1 MKKIILFLLI
11 AIGTSCSKTED
22 KGINENDIIESIK
35 SMSKLG
41 TTEYTITKVIAGED
55 SQWYSIG
62 SRKIMLQCTA
72 HIVAGIDAGQIQF
85 TEVDAKMKK
94 IKVTLPQVEIITFN
108 IPPDKIKY
116 KEPFVGPLR
125 SNFSTKEKH
134 AFEIEA
140 EKKIKQQIKELNI
153 ITESEKNAK
162 LFIESILRAAGFV
175 SIEIRSAT
183 SKK

>member
-11 AIGTSCSKTED
+11 VIGTSCSKTED

-72 HIVAGIDAGQIQF
+72 HIVA
-85 TEVDAKMKK
+85 
-94 IKVTLPQVEIITFN
+94 
-108 IPPDKIKY
+108 
-116 KEPFVGPLR
+116 
-125 SNFSTKEKH
+125 
-134 AFEIEA
+134 
-140 EKKIKQQIKELNI
+140 
-153 ITESEKNAK
+153 
-162 LFIESILRAAGFV
+162 
-175 SIEIRSAT
+175 
-183 SKK
+183 